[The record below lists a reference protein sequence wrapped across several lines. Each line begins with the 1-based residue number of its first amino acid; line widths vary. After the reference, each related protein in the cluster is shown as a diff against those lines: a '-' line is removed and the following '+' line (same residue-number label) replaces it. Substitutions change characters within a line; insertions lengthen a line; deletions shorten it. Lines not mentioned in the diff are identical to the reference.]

1 MDRVPFPFW
10 DRDPASRLEVPG
22 GLPSQPAYPGKVDAS
37 FGFARRSDAAEPA
50 TKRDLGS
57 ASFSSVWK
65 AKDAR
70 ACND

>member
-1 MDRVPFPFW
+1 
-10 DRDPASRLEVPG
+10 LEVRA

-50 TKRDLGS
+50 TKRDLGL
-57 ASFSSVWK
+57 ASSSLAEK
-65 AKDAR
+65 AKDR